1 MKKSAGVLLAT
12 AVLALSSACA
22 GSGSNAG
29 VGASGDAKQAGAS
42 ATADRSASD
51 APLTRENFVERLS
64 SAQLDAGSAHIETT
78 TSGSGMD
85 VTMTGDVVIA
95 ERLEDSAS
103 RISMN
108 TAGMAME
115 LRLVGGSLYLK
126 MGQMTGG
133 KFLEVDLDDPEDAFA
148 KNFGNLTEQ
157 LDPAEQLE
165 LFDKALADFENQ
177 GDGGT
182 IDGVE
187 TTKLRLVL
195 DTRAV
200 LDGRADA
207 QKLGSKVPEKMEY
220 VLYVGEDDLMRRM
233 TADIAGTATTT
244 DWSRWGDEVDVEA
257 PKKSEIADIPP
268 FAFPTAGSGA
278 A

>member
-1 MKKSAGVLLAT
+1 MRKSAGVMLAT
-12 AVLALSSACA
+12 AVLAFSSACG
-22 GSGSNAG
+22 GSGSASG
-29 VGASGDAKQAGAS
+29 AGASGDAKQAGAS
-42 ATADRSASD
+42 AAADRSASD
-51 APLTRENFVERLS
+51 APLSRDNFVERLS

-78 TSGSGMD
+78 TSGSGMG

-95 ERLEDSAS
+95 KRLEDSAS
-103 RISMN
+103 RISMD
-108 TAGMAME
+108 TAGMPME
-115 LRLVGGSLYLK
+115 LRLVGGNLYLK
-126 MGQMTGG
+126 MEQLAGG

-148 KNFGNLTEQ
+148 KNFGNVTER

-165 LFDKALADFENQ
+165 LFDEALADFENQ

-195 DTRAV
+195 DTHAM

-207 QKLGSKVPEKMEY
+207 QKFGSKVPEKMEY

-233 TADIAGTATTT
+233 TADVAGTATTT